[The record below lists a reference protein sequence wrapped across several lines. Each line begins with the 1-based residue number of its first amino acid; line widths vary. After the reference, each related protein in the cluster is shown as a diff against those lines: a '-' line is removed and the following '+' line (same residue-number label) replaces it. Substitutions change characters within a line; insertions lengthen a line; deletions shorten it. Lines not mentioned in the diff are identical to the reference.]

1 MKSSR
6 SLATLFALVLTLAA
20 YAPAS
25 AASDGAR
32 QDTDLR
38 KVDAKVVEVNDRHI
52 SIVART
58 GVEHVIATDAAD
70 THVTLKGRRVE
81 IRKLRVGDVVTV
93 DLDADN
99 PLKFARRIIIGE
111 QAGQTLASARE

>member
-1 MKSSR
+1 MRRK
-6 SLATLFALVLTLAA
+6 SLASLFAVLLTLVA
-20 YAPAS
+20 YAPVL
-25 AASDGAR
+25 AASDGEQ
-32 QDTDLR
+32 QDTDVR

-70 THVTLKGRRVE
+70 THVTLKGKRVE
-81 IRKLRVGDVVTV
+81 LKKLRVGDVVTV
-93 DLDADN
+93 DLDAAN

-111 QAGQTLASARE
+111 QAGETLASARD